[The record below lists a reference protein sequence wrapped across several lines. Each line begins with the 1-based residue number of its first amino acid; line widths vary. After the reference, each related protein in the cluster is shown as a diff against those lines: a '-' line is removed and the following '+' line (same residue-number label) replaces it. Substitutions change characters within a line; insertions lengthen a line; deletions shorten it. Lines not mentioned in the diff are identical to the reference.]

1 MSEQHGRQ
9 GREARQPT
17 PSQPASSSSS
27 SLSFG
32 QSQRAD
38 SSQPSRRRER
48 GGNGRGGN
56 GRVGN
61 GREGNGRDGRV
72 TAGGVATRGEQKLVI
87 RRLPSTLSA
96 DAFHEALKL
105 CPCVLRY
112 VDFRPGSH
120 KGYMG
125 YGRAY
130 VTLARGVDG
139 SSAGVMKFKQWVESG
154 GCAGV
159 FGDVVVVGFAAYNR
173 VVGDQS
179 GRTNLNPNAKNEL
192 EGTLEGSAVFLEFV
206 ERFERERREQEEGAK
221 GPVGE
226 RIEVGA
232 GEVRRTAL
240 MEWTELMFDRKN
252 RRSKKKGGGGG
263 GKKGRGDGQQQQQRQ
278 QQQQG
283 AHGDGKKKKKGKGK
297 KKKGNDDGKGSAG
310 KHDKPARVA
319 SSAVATAVTTADGRR
334 VLKILPSPAN
344 NLNPNAASFS

>member
-1 MSEQHGRQ
+1 M
-9 GREARQPT
+9 
-17 PSQPASSSSS
+17 
-27 SLSFG
+27 
-32 QSQRAD
+32 
-38 SSQPSRRRER
+38 
-48 GGNGRGGN
+48 
-56 GRVGN
+56 
-61 GREGNGRDGRV
+61 
-72 TAGGVATRGEQKLVI
+72 VI

-105 CPCVLRY
+105 CPCALSY

-139 SSAGVMKFKQWVESG
+139 SSAGVVKFKQWVESGGG

-179 GRTNLNPNAKNEL
+179 DRSTNLNPNAKNEL
-192 EGTLEGSAVFLEFV
+192 EGTLEGSGVFLEFV

-252 RRSKKKGGGGG
+252 RRSKK
-263 GKKGRGDGQQQQQRQ
+263 
-278 QQQQG
+278 
-283 AHGDGKKKKKGKGK
+283 
-297 KKKGNDDGKGSAG
+297 N
-310 KHDKPARVA
+310 
-319 SSAVATAVTTADGRR
+319 
-334 VLKILPSPAN
+334 
-344 NLNPNAASFS
+344 

>member
-27 SLSFG
+27 FG

-38 SSQPSRRRER
+38 SSSSQPSKRRER
-48 GGNGRGGN
+48 GGNGR
-56 GRVGN
+56 
-61 GREGNGRDGRV
+61 EGNGRGGRGS
-72 TAGGVATRGEQKLVI
+72 GGVATRGEQKKLVI

-105 CPCVLRY
+105 CPCALSY

-139 SSAGVMKFKQWVESG
+139 SSAGVVKFKQWVESG

-179 GRTNLNPNAKNEL
+179 DRSPNAKNEL
-192 EGTLEGSAVFLEFV
+192 EGTLEGSGVFL
-206 ERFERERREQEEGAK
+206 
-221 GPVGE
+221 
-226 RIEVGA
+226 
-232 GEVRRTAL
+232 
-240 MEWTELMFDRKN
+240 
-252 RRSKKKGGGGG
+252 
-263 GKKGRGDGQQQQQRQ
+263 
-278 QQQQG
+278 
-283 AHGDGKKKKKGKGK
+283 
-297 KKKGNDDGKGSAG
+297 
-310 KHDKPARVA
+310 
-319 SSAVATAVTTADGRR
+319 
-334 VLKILPSPAN
+334 
-344 NLNPNAASFS
+344 